1 MMMYDW
7 PQTTAVTNTSIAQ
20 GVLANSPNHDKDIG
34 CNTNLYDWCN
44 NLTQVNVWVYYI
56 TYVIAIGCAFPSVNI
71 TMSTLFSRILG
82 PRRQGTQQGILQMSG
97 SVARMI
103 GPILI
108 SYLYTQYGPRIAW
121 IMEGGVILF
130 TALLWV
136 VFYRRMVPLKIDKN
150 ANSTNKVENGTS
162 TPEKDDAEVSNE
174 ASHTESQTM
183 PRLDLLPDD
192 LKFIFDAQR

>member
-1 MMMYDW
+1 MCDELLL
-7 PQTTAVTNTSIAQ
+7 S
-20 GVLANSPNHDKDIG
+20 NH
-34 CNTNLYDWCN
+34 N
-44 NLTQVNVWVYYI
+44 
-56 TYVIAIGCAFPSVNI
+56 F
-71 TMSTLFSRILG
+71 
-82 PRRQGTQQGILQMSG
+82 
-97 SVARMI
+97 
-103 GPILI
+103 

-121 IMEGGVILF
+121 IMEGGVIVF

-150 ANSTNKVENGTS
+150 ANSINKVENGIS

-174 ASHTESQTM
+174 ASHTESRTM